1 MAQNASSIKTSSM
14 KTTSETY
21 STLRKGTEHFIS
33 QQWELFVKTSYLY
46 RDQELRENDFLQ
58 RQSGFHSWGE
68 GVADILSSKAVV

>member
-1 MAQNASSIKTSSM
+1 M

-33 QQWELFVKTSYLY
+33 QQWELFVETSYLS

-58 RQSGFHSWGE
+58 RQSGFHSWRE